1 MESDDYLKNAFVFNW
16 DSMGSSC
23 YCPIT
28 SLESMEIDAEVEV
41 VVVIVVVVVVV
52 VVVSFIFNRTQQ

>member
-28 SLESMEIDAEVEV
+28 SSESMEIDAEVEV
-41 VVVIVVVVVVV
+41 VVVVVVVVE
-52 VVVSFIFNRTQQ
+52 VVSFISNRTQQ